1 MAIMLLA
8 FRFFL
13 IVKLDVIIQ
22 DKSYKK
28 HSNGSQQIEFARHV
42 QGLEENYFFPPPH
55 PPQNQEALNN
65 TTSPL
70 RSDVKTISDE
80 DH

>member
-1 MAIMLLA
+1 MLL
-8 FRFFL
+8 FKTNL
-13 IVKLDVIIQ
+13 I
-22 DKSYKK
+22 KK
-28 HSNGSQQIEFARHV
+28 HSNGSQQTGFARHV

-70 RSDVKTISDE
+70 RNDVKAISDE